1 MLPLPLDF
9 ISPNGIWALGRPF
22 GCRCQLGPVACH
34 TTFFCA
40 ASPSNSISVTFFLT
54 RISLILWGHKSSDLE
69 PKNALTEGKGREM
82 GDSIK
87 TLFSSD
93 FIWSRGG
100 SIGAAIDLGLSWRGD
115 AGSHLLIL
123 FIPCQTDL
131 KFTLVFLS
139 KGVSSLGKRG

>member
-1 MLPLPLDF
+1 MASGPWEGPLAAGASLALSPVTPLSFVLLLPQT
-9 ISPNGIWALGRPF
+9 PF
-22 GCRCQLGPVACH
+22 L
-34 TTFFCA
+34 
-40 ASPSNSISVTFFLT
+40 SLFFLT

-123 FIPCQTDL
+123 SIPCQTDL

>member
-1 MLPLPLDF
+1 MASGPWEGPLAAGASLALSPVTPLSF
-9 ISPNGIWALGRPF
+9 VLLLLQTPF
-22 GCRCQLGPVACH
+22 L
-34 TTFFCA
+34 
-40 ASPSNSISVTFFLT
+40 SLFFLT

-69 PKNALTEGKGREM
+69 PKNALTEGKGCEM